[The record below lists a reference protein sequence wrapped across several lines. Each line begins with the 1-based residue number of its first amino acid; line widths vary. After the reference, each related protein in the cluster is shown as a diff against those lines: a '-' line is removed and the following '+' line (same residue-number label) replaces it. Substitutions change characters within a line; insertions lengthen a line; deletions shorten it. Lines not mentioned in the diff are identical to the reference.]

1 MHGCPTLQLYDL
13 MTMAFKYQ
21 VLLCPRPK
29 DILLVSFNH
38 MDAIRD
44 FVKDAPAILNQVDE
58 TYQQLIEVGSVKWKG
73 VNVFSDRLVHRSYC
87 RLISELRINQTEM
100 SFLSY
105 ACILNSARGYFSLE
119 WKKPCTGQ
127 TMSVQF
133 LHYRLIWMFFQMYA
147 PMTSGDFQ
155 LIRQTLLIFF
165 QDMHIRVSSLP
176 SILFIWLF
184 LHAFSSETW
193 LFFWL
198 PGVHFPQGQSSELQ
212 RSLCASN

>member
-1 MHGCPTLQLYDL
+1 

-29 DILLVSFNH
+29 DILLASFNH

-44 FVKDAPAILNQVDE
+44 FVKDTPAILNQVDE
-58 TYQQLIEVGSVKWKG
+58 TYQQLIEVGSMKWKG
-73 VNVFSDRLVHRSYC
+73 VTASSDRLVHRPYC

-100 SFLSY
+100 SFLSHAY
-105 ACILNSARGYFSLE
+105 ILNSGYLVTKRGYFSLDTQE
-119 WKKPCTGQ
+119 WTNPCTGR
-127 TMSVQF
+127 TMSVRF
-133 LHYRLIWMFFQMYA
+133 LHYRLIWLGFQMYA

-184 LHAFSSETW
+184 LLAFSSETW
-193 LFFWL
+193 LVFCL

-212 RSLCASN
+212 WSLCASN